1 MIRQDTLDRYPT
13 SSMAAQTLL
22 DLFTQRVSESGDAIG
37 LKFRKGE
44 EWREVSFSEWQRE
57 SSVLAAGLIELG
69 LGVGDGVAIMSRTRV
84 EWVYADQA
92 GLLAGGVV
100 VPVTET
106 SRPRQARIILEDS
119 GSRLAFVEDPIQLQK
134 LLRVWGDLPDLSRV
148 IYFDELAERDRRSGD
163 RSYVRFD
170 DLDLGDYADRV
181 LPISRLRELGASAL
195 GADPDRVRVRRR
207 ELTDESL
214 ASIVYTAGTTGR
226 PRGVALSH
234 GAFVS
239 QVEGN
244 RLSLPLGPTDEQVL
258 FLPLTQILARAIYIT
273 AMAAGC
279 VNTFSR
285 GYSWLFQDIEEIE
298 PTLIV
303 AVPRVFET
311 VLERV
316 RRRVTAGSNSKK
328 KLFER
333 ALTTARRKAA
343 AAEGRERFTPFDRVA
358 WAVGDALV
366 YRGVRR
372 VFGKRF
378 QFAVSGGAPLPLDV
392 SEFFV
397 GAGVRILEGYGLTE
411 HCGAATVN
419 QLGDCR
425 LGTVG
430 KPLPGVDIRIAAD
443 GEVLLRSQCVMR
455 EYWNDADASAAAL
468 AGAWLHTGDVG
479 EFDGNYLRIT
489 DRKKDVIITA
499 GGHSVAPSAIE
510 TALQSRP
517 LIQHAVVHG
526 DRRKFLTALITLDES
541 AVREWAAGNGLK
553 NGSFEELTQNPS
565 VYGHVESIVQEI
577 NREQPRSSAIRRF
590 AILQG
595 DFTMHSGELT
605 ATWKTRRKFV
615 TEKYRSIL
623 DGLYE

>member
-1 MIRQDTLDRYPT
+1 MSSTLI
-13 SSMAAQTLL
+13 
-22 DLFTQRVSESGDAIG
+22 DLFQQRVSESGDSTA
-37 LKFRKGE
+37 LRHRE
-44 EWREVSFSEWQRE
+44 ESGWVDVSFAAWFRT
-57 SSVLAAGLIELG
+57 SSLLAAGLIDLG
-69 LGVGDGVAIMSRTRV
+69 LQAGDRVAIMSRTRT

-106 SRPRQARIILEDS
+106 SRPRQARIVLDDS
-119 GSRLAFVEDPIQLQK
+119 GAKLAFVEDPAQLEK
-134 LLRVWGDLPDLSRV
+134 LLRVWNELPNLTHI
-148 IYFDELAERDRRSGD
+148 IYFDELAELDESTGK
-163 RSYVRFD
+163 SKYLRFE
-170 DLDLGDYADRV
+170 DLDLGEFADRII
-181 LPISRLRELGASAL
+181 PISRLRELGARAL
-195 GADPDRVRVRRR
+195 GSAPDLVRIRRGAI
-207 ELTDESL
+207 TDESL

-234 GAFVS
+234 GAFIA

-244 RLSLPLGPTDEQVL
+244 RLALPLSENDEQVL

-279 VNTFSR
+279 INSFSR
-285 GYSWLFQDIEEIE
+285 GYSWLFQDIEEIQ

-303 AVPRVFET
+303 AVPRVFEK
-311 VLERV
+311 VLERT
-316 RRRVTAGSNSKK
+316 RRRVVAGNESKR

-333 ALTTARRKAA
+333 AIAVARRKAA
-343 AAEGRERFTPFDRVA
+343 ASEDRDRFTPLDRLA
-358 WAVGDALV
+358 WTVGDALV
-366 YRGVRR
+366 FRGVRS

-378 QFAVSGGAPLPLDV
+378 QYAVSGGAPLQQETA
-392 SEFFV
+392 EFFA

-419 QLGDCR
+419 QLDHCR

-430 KPLPGVDIRIAAD
+430 KPLSGVDIRIASD
-443 GEVLLRSQCVMR
+443 GEILLRSQCVMT
-455 EYWNDADASAAAL
+455 EYWNDPEASAAAL

-479 EFDGNYLRIT
+479 ELDGNYLRIT

-499 GGHSVAPSAIE
+499 GGRSVAPSALE
-510 TALQSRP
+510 NALQGRTF
-517 LIQHAVVHG
+517 IQHAVVHG
-526 DRRKFLTALITLDES
+526 DRRNYLTALITLDEALLS
-541 AVREWAAGNGLK
+541 EWARENGL
-553 NGSFEELTQNPS
+553 GDTPFAELTQHPD
-565 VYGHVESIVQEI
+565 VFAQVESAVAEV
-577 NREQPRSSAIRRF
+577 NAEQPRSSAIRRF

>member
-1 MIRQDTLDRYPT
+1 
-13 SSMAAQTLL
+13 MAARTLI
-22 DLFTQRVSESGDAIG
+22 DLFQQRVSESGDSTALRYRSDSG
-37 LKFRKGE
+37 
-44 EWREVSFSEWQRE
+44 WVDVSFADWLRT
-57 SSVLAAGLIELG
+57 SSLLAAGLVHLG
-69 LGVGDGVAIMSRTRV
+69 LDVGDRVAIMSRTRT

-92 GLLAGGVV
+92 GLLAGGVI

-119 GSRLAFVEDPIQLQK
+119 GSKLAFVEDPAQLEK
-134 LLRVWGDLPDLSRV
+134 LLRVWPDLPELSHI
-148 IYFDELAERDRRSGD
+148 IYFDELADQVEIEGRAR
-163 RSYVRFD
+163 YLRFE
-170 DLDLGDYADRV
+170 DLDLGEYAERII
-181 LPISRLRELGASAL
+181 PISRLRELGARAL
-195 GADPDRVRVRRR
+195 GADADLVRTRRGSIT
-207 ELTDESL
+207 EESL
-214 ASIVYTAGTTGR
+214 ASIVYTPGTTGR
-226 PRGVALSH
+226 PRGVALTH
-234 GAFVS
+234 GAFIA
-239 QVEGN
+239 QVDGN
-244 RLSLPLGPTDEQVL
+244 RLALPLSEKDEQVL

-279 VNTFSR
+279 INSFSR
-285 GYSWLFQDIEEIE
+285 GYSWLFQDIDEIQ

-303 AVPRVFET
+303 AVPRVFEK
-311 VLERV
+311 VLERI
-316 RRRVTAGSNSKK
+316 RRRVVAGNESKR
-328 KLFER
+328 KLFDR
-333 ALTTARRKAA
+333 AMATARRKAVA
-343 AAEGRERFTPFDRVA
+343 GEGRDRFTPLDRLA
-358 WAVGDALV
+358 WTIGDAFV
-366 YRGVRR
+366 FRGVRN

-378 QFAVSGGAPLPLDV
+378 QYAVSGGAPLQLETA
-392 SEFFV
+392 EFFA

-419 QLGDCR
+419 QLEDSK

-430 KPLPGVDIRIAAD
+430 RPLPGVDIRIASD

-455 EYWNDADASAAAL
+455 EYWNDSDASAAAL

-499 GGHSVAPSAIE
+499 GGRSVAPSALE
-510 TALQSRP
+510 NSLQSRAF
-517 LIQHAVVHG
+517 IQHAVVHG
-526 DRRKFLTALITLDES
+526 DRRNYLTALITLEES
-541 AVREWAAGNGLK
+541 AVMDWAKENGLG
-553 NGSFEELTQNPS
+553 NILFSELTQHPDVFARVDAAVAEVNA
-565 VYGHVESIVQEI
+565 
-577 NREQPRSSAIRRF
+577 EQPRSSAIRRF